1 MPYSAAVRPPA
12 GLACAR
18 AALVPSSGRGRH
30 DHASGPRSAVE
41 RRRLRAA
48 RRGSNVPAP
57 AQPPAGRPFPRGSR
71 GSVAESRAAAFRED
85 AREPSPEV
93 RPGRLAVAVRRS
105 GLSVVIASTATL
117 EGCGFGSSP
126 GWRRRRLPH
135 ATSASRVV
143 GDDDFGWPGI
153 DGALPPAVGRI
164 TGAGAGF
171 AGLLVHPHVR
181 HRDMARRLQEP
192 LLSER
197 QASLGVASAD
207 RADEPIVA
215 SLRSWR
221 RKDVGNVRRPAD
233 GAVFRAPP
241 PPLIRWSP

>member
-1 MPYSAAVRPPA
+1 MPYSAAAHPPA
-12 GLACAR
+12 GLASAR

-30 DHASGPRSAVE
+30 DHLSGPRSAVE

-48 RRGSNVPAP
+48 RRGSDVPAP
-57 AQPPAGRPFPRGSR
+57 AQPPAPRLLARGSR
-71 GSVAESRAAAFRED
+71 GSVAESRAAASGED

-93 RPGRLAVAVRRS
+93 RPGRLAVAVRQP
-105 GLSVVIASTATL
+105 GFSVVVSEAAAL

-135 ATSASRVV
+135 AAPAPRAVR
-143 GDDDFGWPGI
+143 GDGFGWPGF
-153 DGALPPAVGRI
+153 DGALPPAVGGI

-171 AGLLVHPHVR
+171 TGLLVHPHER
-181 HRDMARRLQEP
+181 HWDVTRRLREP

-197 QASLGVASAD
+197 QASLGVALAD

-221 RKDVGNVRRPAD
+221 RKGVGNVRGPAD
-233 GAVFRAPP
+233 GAVSLALIPP
-241 PPLIRWSP
+241 WIRWSP